1 MELNRKRALIVVGA
15 GVLAAVLVTVLLFA
29 DFGSEPR
36 YGERQSTDERSSAPA
51 RPAHRVGQAVRLR
64 TYLTTVEVR
73 PLGYVR
79 LGATSA
85 AGPGVG
91 VELSLK
97 NVGRATYRDQPI
109 QAASVILG
117 RGEEAE
123 RLYTSVERCQGPPAD
138 TVRIR
143 PGAARRYCLPFETN
157 GAKLDAFVY
166 APESGLPGSR
176 GAPQA
181 AAWSF

>member
-1 MELNRKRALIVVGA
+1 MELTRNRALVVVGA

-29 DFGSEPR
+29 GTGPERR
-36 YGERQSTDERSSAPA
+36 YDERQSTDERSSAPG

-64 TYLTTVEVR
+64 TYLTTIEVR
-73 PLGYVR
+73 PLGFVR
-79 LGATSA
+79 LGATA
-85 AGPGVG
+85 AGGRGVG
-91 VELSLK
+91 VELTLR

-109 QAASVILG
+109 QAASVILA
-117 RGEEAE
+117 RGDEAE
-123 RLYTSVERCQGPPAD
+123 RLYTSVDRCQGPPAD

-166 APESGLPGSR
+166 APESGLLGRR